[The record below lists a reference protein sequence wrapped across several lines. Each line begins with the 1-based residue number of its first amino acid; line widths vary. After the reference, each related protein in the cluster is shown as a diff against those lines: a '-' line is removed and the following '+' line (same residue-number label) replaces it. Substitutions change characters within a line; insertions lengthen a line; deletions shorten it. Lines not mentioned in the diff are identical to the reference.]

1 MPAMDAAPLVLLDG
15 PLGTELERRGL
26 PLPAP
31 MWSARAL
38 VEAPLLI
45 GQVHADYAEAGA
57 QVHTANTFRTTH
69 RALTGTEWASRW
81 RALLRLAVRLCKESV
96 PEGAR
101 VAGSLAPLEDCFSP
115 QLTPPDDALTREH
128 GELARALA
136 EAGCDLLLVETMP
149 TLKELRAAT
158 EAAVATGLPVWAGV
172 TLGPRG
178 DFFDA
183 DGVRAAARAAADAG
197 AQAFLVNCTAP
208 PLTSTLLESLAE
220 SAARP
225 STLALGAYANTIFEG
240 GVEWPPERYVE
251 EARRWRQAGASIIGG
266 CCGTTPAHIA
276 ALRRDLSP

>member
-1 MPAMDAAPLVLLDG
+1 MDADGAPLVLLDG

-57 QVHTANTFRTTH
+57 QVHTANTFRTTP
-69 RALTGTEWASRW
+69 RALAATEWASRW
-81 RALLRLAVRLCKESV
+81 RALLRLAVRLCRESV

-158 EAAVATGLPVWAGV
+158 EAAAATGLPTWAGV

-183 DGVRAAARAAADAG
+183 DGVRAAARIAADAG
-197 AQAFLVNCTAP
+197 AAAFLVNGTAP
-208 PLTSTLLESLAE
+208 TLPSTLLESLAE

-225 STLALGAYANTIFEG
+225 ATLALGAYANTIFEG

-251 EARRWRQAGASIIGG
+251 EARRWRQSGASILGG
-266 CCGTTPAHIA
+266 CCGTTPRHIA
-276 ALRRDLSP
+276 ALRRELSA